1 MEIQNYINK
10 KKEYYD
16 ITLNFLEDINDPSEE
31 DQIIFEIKEELKDL
45 CNLIS
50 KISSNHHHDSSFINK
65 IEKNKKNPNSRIKNQ
80 IINNQSNKRIL
91 LFYFPV

>member
-50 KISSNHHHDSSFINK
+50 KISSNHHHHSSFINK
-65 IEKNKKNPNSRIKNQ
+65 IEKKKKKSKFKNKKS
-80 IINNQSNKRIL
+80 NNQ
-91 LFYFPV
+91 